1 MGKLFV
7 DRDYGHE
14 SHLQRFLETEGLGFS
29 PQEHVLD
36 LFPFKHRNPLQV
48 SEFRTNR
55 LQSVSEGLAVE
66 AK

>member
-48 SEFRTNR
+48 S
-55 LQSVSEGLAVE
+55 
-66 AK
+66 